1 MADTVFDN
9 IDPVIMERI
18 KNLRLI
24 DDELMTI
31 VFNGDK
37 EATELLIR
45 ILLTKKIMLLFLCH

>member
-1 MADTVFDN
+1 MAETVFDN
-9 IDPVIMERI
+9 INPVVMERI

-37 EATELLIR
+37 EATELLIPK
-45 ILLTKKIMLLFLCH
+45 L